1 VAIPGIPEEAGT
13 GHDARVPDTML
24 RNDEPRLVDNPFRR
38 ESHRPWYARR
48 GPRWVVG
55 LAVVTLL
62 ALNAFAFKKV
72 SNRADPVTVDTAI
85 ARYRAAT
92 AHAAAA
98 APDTIPTTTIDTG
111 ATAAAARPQQA
122 AASGGQQQAAPSAGT
137 AGDVGVGRG
146 PTPAPGVYV
155 YDTIGFERVS
165 ALGGAQHDYPQ
176 QTTMTVTETACG
188 VDVRWTPLEQRFEHW
203 TMCLPGTANEMRSF
217 TTHHEF
223 FGKTEERTFE
233 CHDTYIRPPSDV
245 PGTDVKGGCKN
256 GTDTAATDTAVV
268 GPETLVVQGV
278 PVDTIKM
285 HFDHQLSG
293 SSNGYQRGDV
303 WVRAS
308 DGLLVRFVSEID
320 ADANSVIGPTHF
332 HEEINLN
339 LAELAPRQ

>member
-1 VAIPGIPEEAGT
+1 MSGIPERHRT
-13 GHDARVPDTML
+13 GHDAWVPDTML
-24 RNDEPRLVDNPFRR
+24 RDDEPRLVDNPFRR

-48 GPRWVVG
+48 GPRWAVG

-62 ALNAFAFKKV
+62 AVNAFAFKKV
-72 SNRADPVTVDTAI
+72 SNRADPVTVDTAL

-92 AHAAAA
+92 GQAATDAM
-98 APDTIPTTTIDTG
+98 PSTTIAGRETAEG
-111 ATAAAARPQQA
+111 APQQA
-122 AASGGQQQAAPSAGT
+122 AAVGGQEQAAPSAGT

-155 YDTIGFERVS
+155 YNTVGFERVS

-176 QTTMTVTETACG
+176 QTTMTVTETTCG
-188 VDVRWTPLEQRFEHW
+188 VDVQWTPLEQRFEHW
-203 TMCLPGTANEMRSF
+203 SMCLTGTANEMAQF

-223 FGKTEERTFE
+223 FGKTEERTFD
-233 CHDTYIRPPSDV
+233 CHDTYIRPPSDA
-245 PGTDVKGGCKN
+245 PGTEVKGGCKN
-256 GTDTAATDTAVV
+256 GADTAVTDAVVV

-278 PVDTIKM
+278 PVDTIKV
-285 HFDHQLSG
+285 HLDHQLSG

-308 DGLLVRFVSEID
+308 DGLLVRFVSVID

-332 HEEINLN
+332 HEEINLD